1 MLGARGAA
9 DGFRSIPL
17 VVGGEDRLEG
27 RPEEQ
32 GRSLL
37 SRRASVGVAHLN
49 WDSAS
54 RREERNSRAETMTT
68 AANAHAAG
76 TL

>member
-17 VVGGEDRLEG
+17 VVGGEDGLEG

-37 SRRASVGVAHLN
+37 SRRAPVGVAHLN

-68 AANAHAAG
+68 AANTHAAG